1 MHKHPKYSEVFIV
14 LEGALAFFVFD
25 REGGSPVCHVLSST
39 SASSKRAIVVEADEW
54 HAMTA
59 APAELGTQQNAC
71 DSLLPHGYSYAVSVS
86 TPPSL
91 LKMNKSDLL
100 LNYSGYSGHAV
111 IFEVSSH
118 LYNAEVQTKQL
129 APFAPIV
136 NRGLDGDPKYF
147 KDTLLPL
154 CARASSSIV

>member
-59 APAELGTQQNAC
+59 APAELGTQQNVR

-118 LYNAEVQTKQL
+118 LYNAEVQPPINNWGKRGQL
-129 APFAPIV
+129 L
-136 NRGLDGDPKYF
+136 GLD
-147 KDTLLPL
+147 L
-154 CARASSSIV
+154 CIVKVRTDFENNCVARIA